1 MARKPLKTRP
11 GGTNRRDSPAP
22 GPQTPVAE
30 LRSLGSASGI
40 WLNEVGIYTHA
51 DLRRLGA
58 VAAYRLVKAHRPKV
72 SRNLLYA
79 LEAAL
84 RNQHWHEFLTP
95 QVRAR
100 LTKQAEEEA

>member
-1 MARKPLKTRP
+1 MARKPAKTTRASAD
-11 GGTNRRDSPAP
+11 RRNSPAP

-30 LRSLGSASGI
+30 LRSLGPASGI
-40 WLNEVGIYTHA
+40 WLNDVGIYTHA

-58 VAAYRLVKAHRPKV
+58 VAAYRLVKAQRPKV

-95 QVRAR
+95 LVRAR
-100 LTKQAEEEA
+100 LTKLAEEVA